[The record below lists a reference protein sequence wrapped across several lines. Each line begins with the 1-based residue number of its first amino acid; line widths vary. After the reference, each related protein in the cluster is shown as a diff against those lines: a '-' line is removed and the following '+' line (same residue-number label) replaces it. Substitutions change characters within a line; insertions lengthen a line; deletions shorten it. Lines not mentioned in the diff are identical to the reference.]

1 MKRFAVLAFASFTAL
16 ALVACQKEEAG
27 ETPAAA
33 AKATANPADAITAT
47 AKKLRSND
55 VLGVIQL
62 TVPPKHYE
70 KMKADWKADLN
81 KEPVT
86 EADRAEFQAMMAK
99 LTAPDAETVLMAEAE
114 PELVKFETEMAAQMP
129 LMVGMGQGFAMQA
142 IQANE
147 SLSAAQKKQ
156 AADVLGA
163 VVAWLQGVQFADR
176 ALAKQAIGHA
186 VGTARALNLKTLDE
200 ARALEFEP
208 AMQKAGV
215 AFKGI
220 KDVLAVYGLKLD
232 EAFDSV
238 KANVVSET
246 GDNAVVKVDYTIF
259 NQPLSF
265 ESPMVKIDG
274 RWYGKD
280 TVDQL
285 EKAAKAPVEV
295 AAPADGSTA
304 PDAGTMPEVAPEP
317 APEAAPAGG

>member
-1 MKRFAVLAFASFTAL
+1 MNRFASLAFASLTAL
-16 ALVACQKEEAG
+16 ALVACQKEEAAG
-27 ETPAAA
+27 ETPAAV
-33 AKATANPADAITAT
+33 AKSTSNPAEAIQATAE
-47 AKKLRSND
+47 KLKDND

-62 TVPPKHYE
+62 TVPPKYYE
-70 KMKADWKADLN
+70 HMKAEWKTEMAS
-81 KEPVT
+81 EPAS
-86 EADRAEFQAMMAK
+86 EEDRLEFQTMMAK
-99 LTAPDAETVLMAEAE
+99 LTAADAETALLAEAE
-114 PELVKFETEMAAQMP
+114 PELAKFETEMAAQMP

-147 SLSAAQKKQ
+147 TMSAAQKKQ
-156 AADVLGA
+156 AGDVVGA
-163 VVAWLQGVQFADR
+163 IAAWLQGVQFADR

-186 VGTARALNLKTLDE
+186 VGTARELNLKTLDE

-232 EAFDSV
+232 DAFSSV
-238 KANVVSET
+238 KTSVVSET
-246 GDNAVVKVDYTIF
+246 GDTAVVKVDYTIF

-265 ESPMVKIDG
+265 ESPMVRIDG

-285 EKAAKAPVEV
+285 EKEMNAPAEV
-295 AAPADGSTA
+295 ATPA
-304 PDAGTMPEVAPEP
+304 EP
-317 APEAAPAGG
+317 APAAG